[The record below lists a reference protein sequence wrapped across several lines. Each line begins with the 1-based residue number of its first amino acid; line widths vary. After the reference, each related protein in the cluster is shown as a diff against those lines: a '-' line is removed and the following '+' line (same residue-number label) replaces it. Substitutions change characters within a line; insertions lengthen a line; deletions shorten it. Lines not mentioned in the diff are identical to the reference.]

1 MAGSWN
7 ANINFIQNGERVD
20 ANVSGRPDRSLS
32 DRTEYLKQRIDALDN
47 GQALFA
53 FDVAVAADVVVG
65 NAVYWNVTSQ
75 RFEKA
80 LAAVTQDEAGLII
93 NSPAAEVIGIVHSKT
108 SSTVASLVLAGKVTM
123 DISLAASATVS
134 AGRYYLS
141 GVEAGKLVNQS
152 SSISVPVLYHDGNST
167 VYVLPQSKRLFDNHN
182 HYKIEL
188 NTDAAGTVNTPGP
201 GESYEITNPD
211 DSLPGW
217 LPSDHSSFNDLAPAG
232 ALFGYNLAQHEQL
245 AALWPPIPE
254 DSVSVIF
261 FGGDQGFGQELPI
274 GPNGFV
280 VIDINGIWW
289 MSNCYGYAPWDINIY
304 DQVPSVLNNSS
315 SCTLPSPGNALVL
328 YFSKVRYCAG
338 VSVVTSLRAY
348 PDNSPLLVTDLDG
361 NTATSGDLRIKF
373 DSDFMVSPTADDVT
387 TTAFKSLNGTTF
399 TKGLV
404 VGGIKAANDTVSL
417 VSTNSRISGGDT
429 IHQGIVTIEAN
440 LDGVERIIVPQVVRV
455 IDVRERYE
463 NEITYLGFP
472 AGIEASVRYKFRLPS
487 AGTFPTNPKLKLRLW
502 LTGDVTTT
510 GFPNLTVSYRRV
522 ARPIA
527 ATAIPTTDTYL
538 NLTTGMAL
546 TTDYYIEKT
555 SEVFTVAENDVVFF
569 TITRSSSDGYLG
581 EIGIIDAVAVLS
593 PG

>member
-65 NAVYWNVTSQ
+65 NAVYWNVTNQ

-108 SSTVASLVLAGKVTM
+108 SSTIASLVLAGKVTM

-232 ALFGYNLAQHEQL
+232 ALFGYNLSQHAQL

-254 DSVSVIF
+254 DSVSIIF

-280 VIDINGIWW
+280 VVDTNGIWW

-304 DQVPSVLNNSS
+304 DQVPAVLNNSS

-361 NTATSGDLRIKF
+361 NAATSGDLRIKF
-373 DSDFMVSPTADDVT
+373 DSDFMVSATADDVT

-399 TKGLV
+399 TKGLL

-417 VSTNSRISGGDT
+417 VSTNSRISGSDT

-510 GFPNLTVSYRRV
+510 DFPDLTVSYRRV
-522 ARPIA
+522 TRPVA

-538 NLTTGMAL
+538 SLVTGMAL
-546 TTDYYIEKT
+546 TADYYIEKT